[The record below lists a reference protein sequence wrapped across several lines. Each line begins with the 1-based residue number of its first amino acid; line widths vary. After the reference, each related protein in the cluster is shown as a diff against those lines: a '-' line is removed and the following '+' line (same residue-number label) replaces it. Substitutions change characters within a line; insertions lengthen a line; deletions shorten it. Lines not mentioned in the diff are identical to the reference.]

1 MGKCS
6 SMGESSMGRSFYY
19 KDLVKI
25 KLKSYRNGNWRKL
38 SAVERALFNAS
49 IELAKL
55 RRAIVNPNLIERL
68 RNMVSRLLQTAAT
81 RILQMGMDYAN
92 FLLEL
97 YSRNGVVKWF
107 PGIRDLLKDPDYLLW
122 LGVKQA
128 VMRNIWISIA

>member
-1 MGKCS
+1 
-6 SMGESSMGRSFYY
+6 MGRSFYY

-55 RRAIVNPNLIERL
+55 RRAIMNPNLVERL

-97 YSRNGVVKWF
+97 YSRNGALEYF
-107 PGIRDLLKDPDYLLW
+107 PSIKNWLKDPRYLLW
-122 LGVKQA
+122 LGARQFA
-128 VMRNIWISIA
+128 MRSLGICTA